1 MFRILAILIVGLL
14 AVYISSCG
22 PDTAE
27 IEEDIPVNFVSATP
41 PGGAIQVNGTVTL
54 TFDNEPTGVT
64 STAGNITVVGKT
76 VLIEGPFKPGDLDFT
91 VTWIG
96 GSKALKFHVTGV

>member
-1 MFRILAILIVGLL
+1 MFRLLATLIVGLL
-14 AVYISSCG
+14 AVYISSCD

-27 IEEDIPVNFVSATP
+27 IEEDVPVNFVSATP
-41 PGGAIQVNGTVTL
+41 PGGDIAGNASITL

-64 STAGNITVVGKT
+64 STAGNITVTGKT
-76 VLIEGPFKPGDLDFT
+76 VVIDGPFNPGDLDFT
-91 VTWIG
+91 VAWIG